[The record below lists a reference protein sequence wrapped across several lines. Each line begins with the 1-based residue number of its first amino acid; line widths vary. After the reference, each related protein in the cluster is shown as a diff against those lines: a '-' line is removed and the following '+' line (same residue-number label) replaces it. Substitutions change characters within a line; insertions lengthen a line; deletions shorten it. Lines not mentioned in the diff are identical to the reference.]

1 MTRRRRLL
9 ALWVRPDRHGTG
21 DAMSDSS
28 SVATAPLPTTLEVVG
43 MAKSFGAVR
52 ALRDV
57 SLSFQSGKVTG
68 LLGENGA
75 GKSTLIKLCSGEMR
89 PDEGQLFVD
98 GQPISFRSPLEATQH
113 GIVVVHQEPMIVGE
127 LNVAENLFLYQLGE
141 RSAYSR
147 ATRAENVKKARELVA
162 TLEMSDYLPDP
173 SVMAN
178 RLSAASRQMVD
189 IARALS
195 RRPKV
200 LFLDEPNSSLTHVE
214 SERLFQVVVRLR
226 AEGVA
231 VVLVSHRLAEVY
243 EIADEVVVLRDGTFI
258 ESGTLAEIDQSRA
271 VALMAGKRKTAV
283 AREVA
288 ADRTIDADSAV
299 ALELKGLTG
308 HGFHDVSFAI
318 HKGEIVGMSGL
329 VGAGRTE
336 IAEGVIGL
344 RPVTEGVIEVAGRP
358 VRVSHP
364 AAAQRHGISFVA
376 EERRTEVFHAQ
387 SVGYNLTV
395 RILSRLGRFGWVS
408 ARKTNTRAREL
419 SNRFAIKAASTE
431 APITSLS
438 GGNQQKV
445 VLARALAT
453 NPQVLILDEPTRGVD
468 VGTKAEIYAMLR
480 DLAHLEGLAVWF
492 ISSELEEVI
501 ELADRIVV
509 VRQGQVVRD
518 APNNEGPRPIVAAAM
533 GVTEG

>member
-1 MTRRRRLL
+1 
-9 ALWVRPDRHGTG
+9 
-21 DAMSDSS
+21 MSDSS
-28 SVATAPLPTTLEVVG
+28 TAAITPLPTALEVVG

-52 ALRDV
+52 ALLDV

-75 GKSTLIKLCSGEMR
+75 GKSTLIKLCSGELR
-89 PDEGQLFVD
+89 PDCGQLFVD

-113 GIVVVHQEPMIVGE
+113 GIAVVHQEPMLVGE
-127 LNVAENLFLYQLGE
+127 LNVADNLFLYQLGE
-141 RSAYSR
+141 RPAYAR
-147 ATRAENVKKARELVA
+147 ANRAANVKKARELVA
-162 TLEMSDYLPDP
+162 ALGMSDYMPDP
-173 SVMAN
+173 SVPAN

-189 IARALS
+189 IVRALS
-195 RRPKV
+195 RKPKV

-214 SERLFQVVVRLR
+214 SERLFNVVTRLR

-231 VVLVSHRLAEVY
+231 VILVSHRLAEVY
-243 EIADEVVVLRDGTFI
+243 EIADEVIVLRDGTFI
-258 ESGTLAEIDQSRA
+258 ASGSLSEINQSRA
-271 VALMAGKRKTAV
+271 VALMAGERLRAV

-288 ADRTIDADSAV
+288 ADHTSDADSAV
-299 ALELKGLTG
+299 ALEVKGLTG
-308 HGFHDVSFAI
+308 EGFEDVSFAV

-344 RPVTEGVIEVAGRP
+344 RTVTRGVIEVAGRP
-358 VRVSHP
+358 ARVGSP
-364 AAAQRHGISFVA
+364 GAAQRHGISYVA
-376 EERRTEVFHAQ
+376 EERRTEIFHAQ

-395 RILSRLGRFGWVS
+395 RILSRLGRLGWVS
-408 ARKTNTRAREL
+408 ARKTNIRSREL
-419 SNRFAIKAASTE
+419 SKRFAIKASSTE

-480 DLAHLEGLAVWF
+480 DLAHVEGLAVWF

-509 VRQGQVVRD
+509 VRRGRIVRD
-518 APNNEGPRPIVAAAM
+518 APNNAGPRPIVAAAM
-533 GVTEG
+533 GTNEG